1 MLYFARVVDNRNF
14 GQSGT
19 IEVFLPQ
26 KNYSENID
34 LIINDI
40 GKELKT
46 IKQNLTNDESNNTDM
61 NNMIFITQSK
71 NKTFSSNNIVY
82 KI

>member
-1 MLYFARVVDNRNF
+1 MFGVFDTNSRIKFVKDQTRLY
-14 GQSGT
+14 
-19 IEVFLPQ
+19 LPE

-40 GKELKT
+40 GKEVKT
-46 IKQNLTNDESNNTDM
+46 IKENLTNDKSNNTDM

-71 NKTFSSNNIVY
+71 NKIFSSNNILY

>member
-1 MLYFARVVDNRNF
+1 MGVLIQIVKNQTRL
-14 GQSGT
+14 
-19 IEVFLPQ
+19 FLPE

-40 GKELKT
+40 GKEVKT
-46 IKQNLTNDESNNTDM
+46 IKENLTDDESNNTDM

-71 NKTFSSNNIVY
+71 NKIFSSNNILY